1 MGSRVAGQGR
11 CSGGTEVM
19 LRRLKF
25 KEQEGV
31 KVSQTKGRG
40 GCREQEEK
48 EEKK

>member
-1 MGSRVAGQGR
+1 MGNRVAGQGR

-31 KVSQTKGRG
+31 SQTKGRG